1 MMTCTTRQVRDA
13 KTSLMTTPP
22 RRCRA
27 AMRSTMTTLWL
38 QLRAR
43 TQLRCEIPHL
53 ITKKQLAPTHRHQRQ
68 CRVLRQPWRWLR
80 EIGYGDIIR
89 YYVMATALFII
100 PYSGK
105 AGSGLGNCRR
115 YCVTSQILRHL
126 ECKHGRPDFGQWFQC
141 FNFMCGDLSCTCVQL
156 HGHFTPNSYGC
167 EHLLC
172 S

>member
-1 MMTCTTRQVRDA
+1 
-13 KTSLMTTPP
+13 MTTPP

-27 AMRSTMTTLWL
+27 AMRSTMTILWL

-68 CRVLRQPWRWLR
+68 CRVQASSMAWLR

-105 AGSGLGNCRR
+105 AGSGLGNCRC
-115 YCVTSQILRHL
+115 YCVTSRKCCATPLRHL
-126 ECKHGRPDFGQWFQC
+126 ELEYWRQHTVSVCFQC
-141 FNFMCGDLSCTCVQL
+141 L
-156 HGHFTPNSYGC
+156 TPSV
-167 EHLLC
+167 
-172 S
+172 